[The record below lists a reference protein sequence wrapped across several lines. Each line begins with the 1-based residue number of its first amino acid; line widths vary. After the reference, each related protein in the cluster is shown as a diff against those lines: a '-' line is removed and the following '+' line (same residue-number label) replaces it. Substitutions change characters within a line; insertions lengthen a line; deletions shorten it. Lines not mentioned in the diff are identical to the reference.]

1 MLERLL
7 PRQIDN
13 RFEGQR
19 AALWLLGLLIA
30 VKLVMSVNSI
40 LNTAKVAA
48 GADGIKLDSFGPEA
62 AREVVTLFAL
72 TALGQL
78 ALTLIALTVL
88 IRWRAMIPFM
98 YLVLAGEQL
107 ARRLIV
113 QSHDLARTDADIGW
127 YVGYGFLAL
136 LTLGLALSLIPRRGA
151 RNQP

>member
-1 MLERLL
+1 MVERLL

-30 VKLVMSVNSI
+30 VKLAMSVNSI

-48 GADGIKLDSFGPEA
+48 GADGIKLGSFGPEA
-62 AREVVTLFAL
+62 AREVLTLFAL

-88 IRWRAMIPFM
+88 IRWRAMVPFIFM
-98 YLVLAGEQL
+98 VLAGEQL
-107 ARRLIV
+107 VRRLIV
-113 QSHDLARTDADIGW
+113 QSNDVVRAGADIGW

-136 LTLGLALSLIPRRGA
+136 LTLGLALSLIPARGA
-151 RNQP
+151 RP

>member
-88 IRWRAMIPFM
+88 IRWRAMVPFM
-98 YLVLAGEQL
+98 FMVLAGEQL
-107 ARRLIV
+107 VRRLIV
-113 QSHDLARTDADIGW
+113 QSNDVARTGADIGW

-136 LTLGLALSLIPRRGA
+136 LTIGLALSLIPARGA
-151 RNQP
+151 RP

>member
-13 RFEGQR
+13 KFEGQR

-30 VKLVMSVNSI
+30 AKLVMSVNSI

-88 IRWRAMIPFM
+88 IRWRAMVPFM
-98 YLVLAGEQL
+98 FLVLAGEQL
-107 ARRLIV
+107 VRRLIV
-113 QSHDLARTDADIGW
+113 QSNGVARTGADVGW

-136 LTLGLALSLIPRRGA
+136 LTLGLALSLIPGRGA
-151 RNQP
+151 RP